1 MADLFGGALPVPLA
15 SQIAEVE
22 REIKQRERVYPRWVE
37 AGKMPKAT
45 AEAMDHPVAVPMPTC
60 PNCGPDAARHLLP
73 CASRVPG
80 ECAMDGPRRGPPG
93 GGMVRRRDF
102 YGRVWIWMGWRW
114 RTVTRSPANPAREG
128 Q

>member
-45 AEAMDHPVAVPMPTC
+45 ADRQIEVMRAVLATLK
-60 PNCGPDAARHLLP
+60 AAK
-73 CASRVPG
+73 G
-80 ECAMDGPRRGPPG
+80 
-93 GGMVRRRDF
+93 
-102 YGRVWIWMGWRW
+102 
-114 RTVTRSPANPAREG
+114 
-128 Q
+128 